1 MFLNIFLLV
10 FALCLDTFVAS
21 AAYGTNQVHLSAG
34 QIAVINGICSLCLGV
49 SLMFGTLL
57 DSWIPESF
65 TRGICFISLMLL
77 GFLKLADSSI
87 KRYLRRHRQLNK
99 NIRFSFSQLRFII
112 NIYSDPLEAD
122 ADESHDLTWKE
133 VIFFFLRHV
142 HRQPCRRDNGRIHE
156 SIRSDHRDYRFCDG
170 RFVHLHGPAA
180 GPEDQRTL
188 PQRSFLDRWVPL
200 YRSRYIE
207 ILTNPDN
214 KKSNTR
220 LK

>member
-99 NIRFSFSQLRFII
+99 NIHFSFSQLRFII

-133 VIFFFLRHV
+133 VIFFSLAM
-142 HRQPCRRDNGRIHE
+142 
-156 SIRSDHRDYRFCDG
+156 SIDS
-170 RFVHLHGPAA
+170 LAA
-180 GPEDQRTL
+180 GTMAAFMKI
-188 PQRSFLDRWVPL
+188 SVPITVITAFVMGVL
-200 YRSRYIE
+200 FTCMGLLLGRKISAHCPRDLSWIGG
-207 ILTNPDN
+207 ILFIVLAI
-214 KKSNTR
+214 
-220 LK
+220 LKF

>member
-122 ADESHDLTWKE
+122 VDESHDLTWKE
-133 VIFFFLRHV
+133 VIFFSLAM
-142 HRQPCRRDNGRIHE
+142 
-156 SIRSDHRDYRFCDG
+156 SIDS
-170 RFVHLHGPAA
+170 LAA
-180 GPEDQRTL
+180 GTMAAFMKI
-188 PQRSFLDRWVPL
+188 SVPITVITAFVMGVL
-200 YRSRYIE
+200 FTCMGLLLGRKISAHCPRDLSWIGG
-207 ILTNPDN
+207 ILFIVLAI
-214 KKSNTR
+214 
-220 LK
+220 LKF

>member
-21 AAYGTNQVHLSAG
+21 AAYGTNQVHLSAA

-57 DSWIPESF
+57 DSWIPESL

-133 VIFFFLRHV
+133 VIFFSLAM
-142 HRQPCRRDNGRIHE
+142 
-156 SIRSDHRDYRFCDG
+156 SIDS
-170 RFVHLHGPAA
+170 LAA
-180 GPEDQRTL
+180 GTMAAFMKI
-188 PQRSFLDRWVPL
+188 SVPITVITAFVMGVL
-200 YRSRYIE
+200 FTCMGLLLGRKISAHCPRDLSWIGG
-207 ILTNPDN
+207 ILFIVLAV
-214 KKSNTR
+214 
-220 LK
+220 LKF

>member
-133 VIFFFLRHV
+133 VIFFSLAM
-142 HRQPCRRDNGRIHE
+142 
-156 SIRSDHRDYRFCDG
+156 SIDS
-170 RFVHLHGPAA
+170 LAA
-180 GPEDQRTL
+180 GTMAAFMKISVPITVITAFVMGVLFTCMGLLLGRKISAHCPRDL
-188 PQRSFLDRWVPL
+188 SWIGVFLFIVL
-200 YRSRYIE
+200 A
-207 ILTNPDN
+207 IL
-214 KKSNTR
+214 KF
-220 LK
+220 